1 MGEFLCSGYYA
12 VAEPA
17 VSCDIDPLIAIHWH
31 ILLRTREMDIK
42 DRQIIRELQK
52 DGRLSNQDLAER
64 VNLSP
69 SPCLRRLRNL
79 EAEGV
84 ITGYTALVDQKACG
98 LPITV
103 FIRIRLERHS
113 DEGVRIFEQQIGR
126 IEEVLDCYL
135 LAGGDD
141 YLLRVLTHSLEAYED
156 FIRRR
161 IHAIPGIAS
170 IDSSFAYGVVKQTRV
185 FPV

>member
-1 MGEFLCSGYYA
+1 
-12 VAEPA
+12 
-17 VSCDIDPLIAIHWH
+17 
-31 ILLRTREMDIK
+31 MDAK

-52 DGRLSNQDLAER
+52 DGRLTNQDLAER

-84 ITGYTALVDQKACG
+84 ITGYTALVDQKAYG

-103 FIRIRLERHS
+103 FIRVRLDRHGQ
-113 DEGVRIFEQQIGR
+113 DVVKGFEDQVARIDQI
-126 IEEVLDCYL
+126 LDCFL

-141 YLLRVLTHSLEAYED
+141 YLLRVIVESLEACED
-156 FIRRR
+156 FIRRKLR
-161 IHAIPGIAS
+161 PRHRLDRHQFRLWRGQADAGVSGRRLGCVEIRPGGWRRDRTA
-170 IDSSFAYGVVKQTRV
+170 DLWVMN
-185 FPV
+185 PPL

>member
-1 MGEFLCSGYYA
+1 
-12 VAEPA
+12 
-17 VSCDIDPLIAIHWH
+17 
-31 ILLRTREMDIK
+31 MDAK
-42 DRQIIRELQK
+42 DRQIIRALQE
-52 DGRLSNQDLAER
+52 DGRLTNQDLAER
-64 VNLSP
+64 VHLSP

-79 EAEGV
+79 EAAGV
-84 ITGYTALVDQKACG
+84 ITGYTALVDQKAYG

-113 DEGVRIFEQQIGR
+113 EETVRTFEQQIGR
-126 IEEVLDCYL
+126 IDEVLDCYL

-141 YLLRVLTHSLEAYED
+141 YLLRVIVASLEAFED

-170 IDSSFAYGVVKQTRV
+170 IDTSFAYGVVKQTRV
-185 FPV
+185 YPA